1 MLSMVRF
8 VIGLLVL
15 AGIAALFGFGGM
27 GEYSWEGARKFVYV
41 FLVLA
46 GITFIFGSGAFRRLG

>member
-1 MLSMVRF
+1 MVRF

-15 AGIAALFGFGGM
+15 AAIAALFGFGGM
-27 GEYSWEGARKFVYV
+27 GEHSWEGARKFFYL

-46 GITFIFGSGAFRRLG
+46 GMTIIFGSGAFRRLG